1 MEQSLRT
8 GRPARARL
16 SRWKVQCW
24 LKAGE
29 YDTPALK
36 GIVPRAI
43 DFIFKQIDGASKE
56 KQYLVRAQFLELY
69 NEELIDLFVNPEKA
83 KMGEKKKKLEIH
95 ERPGEGIKVTGL
107 SEFMIED
114 ITELNTRYEHGKKH
128 RKVAHTDMNAES
140 SRSHSIFTIIV
151 ENQETVDGKTHTRL
165 GKLNLVDLAGSERQ
179 SKTGATGLQSVQA
192 IKINLSLSTLG
203 LVIQNLVNPA
213 CMHIPYRDSLLTRL
227 LQDSLGGNTK
237 TVMIANVGPVDYNYD
252 ETLSTLK
259 YADRA
264 KSIKNEVHIN
274 EDPKDALL
282 RQFKEQIELLRKQ
295 LSEGMVGAVM
305 PGETKIVE
313 KIIRIEEGEDI
324 QEIEE
329 KFRKEQERLTKELE
343 EEKKRIYLNKNF
355 NDEEKERML
364 KEMQKKEEEQQIYK
378 NTKEQLLKKL
388 KKMEVKLLSGHEEA
402 EKARQKEEA
411 FKRKQQ

>member
-1 MEQSLRT
+1 M
-8 GRPARARL
+8 
-16 SRWKVQCW
+16 
-24 LKAGE
+24 
-29 YDTPALK
+29 
-36 GIVPRAI
+36 
-43 DFIFKQIDGASKE
+43 
-56 KQYLVRAQFLELY
+56 
-69 NEELIDLFVNPEKA
+69 IDLFAKPEKL
-83 KMGEKKKKLEIH
+83 KQGEKKKKLEIH

-114 ITELNTRYEHGKKH
+114 IEELNNRYEHGKKQ
-128 RKVAHTDMNAES
+128 RKVAHTEMNAES

-151 ENQETVDGKTHTRL
+151 ENQETIEGKVHTRL

-179 SKTGATGLQSVQA
+179 SKTGVTGIQSVQA

-203 LVIQNLVNPA
+203 LVIQNLVNPS
-213 CMHIPYRDSLLTRL
+213 CVHIPYRDSLLTRL

-237 TVMIANVGPVDYNYD
+237 TVMIANVGPADYNYE

-282 RQFKEQIELLRKQ
+282 RQFKEEIENLRKQ
-295 LSEGMVGAVM
+295 LSEGMGGGEL

-313 KIIRIEEGEDI
+313 KIIKIEEGEDI

-329 KFRKEQERLTKELE
+329 RFRKEQEKLSKELE
-343 EEKKRIYLNKNF
+343 EEKKRIYHNKNF
-355 NDEEKERML
+355 NDDDKERLL
-364 KEMQKKEEEQQIYK
+364 KEIQKKEEEQQIFK
-378 NTKEQLLKKL
+378 NNKEQLLKKL

-411 FKRKQQ
+411 FKRKQ